1 MSWIGV
7 SVIMILVLFALLI
20 PGVWICVALGVSGI
34 VGLIVSDNARYLTT
48 LGTITWNTANN
59 FVLSA
64 VPLFLFMGELI
75 VASGLSGNFYK
86 GLMKWFR
93 KLPGGLL
100 HANVI
105 ACAFYSAISGSSVAT
120 AAGIGSIAIPE
131 TKKRGYP
138 KPAIYGSI
146 AASGTLGILIPPS
159 TVLILY
165 GSLTD
170 QSVVQLFAA
179 SAVPGIVLTVFF
191 LIWIFCSSLTDRK
204 KGREF
209 SSDAIVEEELTTW
222 QAIKGIAPIVITIVV
237 LLGSLYT
244 GKATPVE
251 SAALGTLLVLIFGF
265 GSKGLTVK
273 KVYEAAKTC
282 SKSIAMI
289 LILMITASYLT
300 FALSQSSINRHLSS
314 WVIEQGF
321 SKVAILAV
329 IGVVY
334 LILGCFMDG
343 SSMILLTIPLM
354 APICKEL
361 GVDLIWLGV
370 YVTLLVQIGQI
381 TPPMGLN
388 LFMVQSVDRSAE
400 LSDIIKGALPY
411 LFIMIFFC
419 AVLIAF
425 PGMTAWLPNLM
436 NG

>member
-1 MSWIGV
+1 MSWVGV
-7 SVIMILVLFALLI
+7 SLIMILALFVLLI

-34 VGLIVSDNARYLTT
+34 VGLLISDNARYLTT

-138 KPAIYGSI
+138 KSAIYGSI

-179 SAVPGIVLTVFF
+179 SAVPGIVLTLFF
-191 LIWIFCSSLTDRK
+191 LIWIFCSSLADRK

-209 SSDAIVEEELTTW
+209 SNSAIVEEDLTTL

-265 GSKGLTVK
+265 GSKGLTLK
-273 KVYEAAKTC
+273 KVYDAAKTC

-329 IGVVY
+329 ISIVY

-370 YVTLLVQIGQI
+370 YITLLVQIGQI

-388 LFMVQSVDRSAE
+388 LFMVQSVDRTAD
-400 LSDIIKGALPY
+400 LSDIIKGAIPY
-411 LFIMIFFC
+411 LLIMIFFC

>member
-7 SVIMILVLFALLI
+7 SLIMILVLFALLI

-86 GLMKWFR
+86 GMMKWFR

-138 KPAIYGSI
+138 KAAIYGSI

-179 SAVPGIVLTVFF
+179 SAIPGIVLTAFF
-191 LIWIFCSSLTDRK
+191 LAWIFCSSLVDRK
-204 KGREF
+204 NGKEF
-209 SSDAIVEEELTTW
+209 SSDAIVEEALTTW

-251 SAALGTLLVLIFGF
+251 SAALGTLLVLLFGF

-321 SKVAILAV
+321 SKVAILVV

-411 LFIMIFFC
+411 LFIMVFFC

>member
-179 SAVPGIVLTVFF
+179 SAIPGIVLTVFF
-191 LIWIFCSSLTDRK
+191 LVWIFCSSLADRK
-204 KGREF
+204 KGQEF
-209 SSDAIVEEELTTW
+209 SSDAIMEEELTTW

-251 SAALGTLLVLIFGF
+251 SAALGTLLVLLFGF

-411 LFIMIFFC
+411 LFIMVFFC

>member
-1 MSWIGV
+1 MSWVGV
-7 SVIMILVLFALLI
+7 SLIMILALFVLLI

-34 VGLIVSDNARYLTT
+34 VGLLISDNARYLTT

-138 KPAIYGSI
+138 KSAIYGSI

-179 SAVPGIVLTVFF
+179 SAVPGIVLTLFF
-191 LIWIFCSSLTDRK
+191 LIWIFCSSLADRK

-209 SSDAIVEEELTTW
+209 SNSAIVEEDLTTL

-265 GSKGLTVK
+265 GSKGLTLK
-273 KVYEAAKTC
+273 KVYDAAKTC

-329 IGVVY
+329 IGIVY

-370 YVTLLVQIGQI
+370 YITLLVQIGQI

-388 LFMVQSVDRSAE
+388 LFMVQSVDRTAD
-400 LSDIIKGALPY
+400 LSDIIKGAIPY
-411 LFIMIFFC
+411 LLIMIFFC

>member
-179 SAVPGIVLTVFF
+179 SAIPGIVLTVFF
-191 LIWIFCSSLTDRK
+191 LVWIFCSSLADRK
-204 KGREF
+204 KGQEF
-209 SSDAIVEEELTTW
+209 SSDAIMEEELTTW

-251 SAALGTLLVLIFGF
+251 SAALGTLLVLLFGF

-381 TPPMGLN
+381 TPPMGQN

-411 LFIMIFFC
+411 LFIMAFFC

>member
-179 SAVPGIVLTVFF
+179 SAIPGIVLTVFF
-191 LIWIFCSSLTDRK
+191 LVWIFCSSLADRK
-204 KGREF
+204 KGQEF
-209 SSDAIVEEELTTW
+209 SSDAIMEEELTTW

-425 PGMTAWLPNLM
+425 PDITAWLPNLM